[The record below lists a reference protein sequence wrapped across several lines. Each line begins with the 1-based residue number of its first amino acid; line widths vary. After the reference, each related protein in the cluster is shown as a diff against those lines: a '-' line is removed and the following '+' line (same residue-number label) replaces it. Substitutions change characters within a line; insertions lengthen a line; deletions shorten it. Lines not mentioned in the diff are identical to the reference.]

1 MNMNLNG
8 MPTTIYDA
16 SLNSLEHYGRLGMKW
31 YQHIYGEQDGRA
43 KYAEKGVKKVAKQ
56 DIRATNASARAS
68 VKKARADQL
77 RQKAEII
84 ELKSERKAL
93 RLKKKAY
100 KFYRD
105 VTRQEKRAAKAEKSI
120 QKAVDFLNENLADVS
135 LSNAS
140 NSDIALGKQYMIMLF
155 DEMKKAG

>member
-31 YQHIYGEQDGRA
+31 YQHIYGDQDGRA
-43 KYAEKGVKKVAKQ
+43 KYAEKGVKKVTKQ
-56 DIRATNASARAS
+56 DAKVTKASSKAAIKRA
-68 VKKARADQL
+68 KADQL
-77 RQKAEII
+77 RQKAELV
-84 ELKSERKAL
+84 ELKSEKKAL
-93 RLKKKAY
+93 KLKKKAY

-120 QKAVDFLNENLADVS
+120 QKAVNFLNENLADVS

-155 DEMKKAG
+155 EEMKKAG